1 LIESTKSRP
10 LRADAER
17 TVRKILEVA
26 ETVLSDDPA
35 ASMEKIAGVAG
46 VARTT
51 VHRHFSSREA
61 LIASMAEFALL
72 QVEHAIDAGRPNTA
86 PPAVALHEITAN
98 VIQIKS
104 GWRFTMEQVH
114 PMQGA
119 AGEVRDRIFDKCL
132 KLLERAQQAGMI
144 RADADLGWSR
154 RVYHALIEQAFH
166 QRAESG
172 GDPDALA
179 EQVVDTLLHGIGPR

>member
-1 LIESTKSRP
+1 MTETTKPRQ

-17 TVRKILEVA
+17 TVRKILGVA
-26 ETVLSDDPA
+26 EDVLSGDPT

-51 VHRHFSSREA
+51 VHRHFASRDA
-61 LIASMAEFALL
+61 LIAAMAEFALS
-72 QVEHAIDAGRPNTA
+72 QVERAIDTGRPNTA
-86 PPAVALHEITAN
+86 PPSVALHEITAN

-104 GWRFTMEQVH
+104 GWRFTMDQVH

-119 AGEVRDRIFDKCL
+119 AGEIRDRIFDKCL
-132 KLLERAQQAGMI
+132 KLLDRAQQAGMI
-144 RADADLGWSR
+144 RADADLGWCR

-179 EQVVDTLLHGIGPR
+179 ERVVDTLLNGVGPR